1 MRSFGRGIR
10 ERHFLHVGG
19 GGEGVIR
26 RLSRVCVDG
35 YGCGSLAY
43 EMCV

>member
-1 MRSFGRGIR
+1 M
-10 ERHFLHVGG
+10 LG

-26 RLSRVCVDG
+26 MLSRVCVDG